1 MSNEKKNT
9 ADNQGQL
16 DNTNVNTDP
25 TNNAGAKAPDPA
37 QAPAAPALP
46 WYQRTPVIRKLF
58 EPVTPIEVIAKAAA
72 VTGIAA
78 LAFSIGKRVGES
90 NCTDDW
96 DDDDYDNDSNSGS
109 SFEASVVDD

>member
-9 ADNQGQL
+9 AGNQGQL
-16 DNTNVNTDP
+16 DNTNVNPNT
-25 TNNAGAKAPDPA
+25 TNNAGATAPEPA

-58 EPVTPIEVIAKAAA
+58 EPVTPIEVIAKVAAA
-72 VTGIAA
+72 TGIAA
-78 LAFSIGKRVGES
+78 VAFSIGKRVGES
-90 NCTDDW
+90 NCSDDW
-96 DDDDYDNDSNSGS
+96 DDDDYDNDSDSGS

>member
-9 ADNQGQL
+9 AGNQGQL

-25 TNNAGAKAPDPA
+25 TNNAGAKATDPT

-46 WYQRTPVIRKLF
+46 WYQRTPIVRKLF

-90 NCTDDW
+90 NCSDDW
-96 DDDDYDNDSNSGS
+96 NNDDYDNDSDSGS